1 MRVLKKSAITGICIL
16 PAFLLLATAS
26 CVREDVDKCMQY
38 GLNVRAVDAEGND
51 LTRSGALQ
59 KADVYLF
66 NENGFVRMVPAGASS
81 DFLFGHD
88 RSERLTLVAWGN
100 LKEDTLI
107 TTGITRGTSIAR
119 ARLKLKEHAQ
129 GNCLPLTDLFY
140 CRKELGGA
148 ATRGMREETLTLV
161 MERMAAGLSIRTRY
175 LAERYP
181 HDGKPCTLIVRG
193 TGTEVD
199 FMGETAGEGAG
210 YRPLSVTDEK
220 GDVYAQ
226 PFRIFPTAAGECIEI
241 DIYRGQ
247 ERLCTVSRDNDF
259 KPLCAPA
266 GKHTNIEIDFRY
278 AEIRAFVSV
287 LPWGEVNQDAEM

>member
-1 MRVLKKSAITGICIL
+1 MRVLKKSASTVSGIL
-16 PAFLLLATAS
+16 FLLLSLAPAS
-26 CVREDVDKCMQY
+26 CVREDTDVCMQY
-38 GLNVRAVDAEGND
+38 ELNVRAVDAQGND

-66 NENGFVRMVPAGASS
+66 GEKGFVRMVPAGTSS

-107 TTGITRGTSIAR
+107 TTEITRGTSIAE
-119 ARLKLKEHAQ
+119 ARLKLKEHAR
-129 GNCLPLTDLFY
+129 GNHLPLTDLFY
-140 CRKELGGA
+140 CRKELNNA
-148 ATRGMREETLTLV
+148 ATRGMREETITLV

-181 HDGKPCTLIVRG
+181 YEGKPYTFIVRG

-199 FMGETAGEGAG
+199 FMGKIEGEGAG
-210 YRPLSVTDEK
+210 YRPLSLTDEK
-220 GDVYAQ
+220 GDVYAP

-241 DIYRGQ
+241 DIYREQ
-247 ERLCTVSRDNDF
+247 ERICTVARDNDF
-259 KPLCAPA
+259 KPLYAPA
-266 GKHTNIEIDFRY
+266 GKQTNIEIDFRY
-278 AEIRAFVSV
+278 AEISTFVNV